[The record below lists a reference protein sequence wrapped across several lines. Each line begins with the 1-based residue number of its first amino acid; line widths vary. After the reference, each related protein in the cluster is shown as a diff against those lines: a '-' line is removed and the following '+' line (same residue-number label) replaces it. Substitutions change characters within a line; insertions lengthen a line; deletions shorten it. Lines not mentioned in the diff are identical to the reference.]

1 MIPAHSDHLLVPSG
15 TSFHFT
21 AQPPAD
27 VGSARH
33 LLGSDPDAAIC
44 AVLVHAQ
51 RGDFSH
57 IRQLIRLMKEHDS
70 AWVWSHSSVLLAYA
84 GSAADFRL
92 LVETFRAEIDQQDGA
107 TIEWIVEILAES
119 TLLWTVPH
127 IIEQHRRMIPA
138 DRLRYCGAVKRLSFM
153 LEAEQGEV
161 AKGPEDLLLNPNHEF
176 WEDDDWSLD
185 FPPYETMLLDKAK
198 QLEARLPPGAWAVF
212 RNEPLSL
219 PKIAELALSKVQR
232 NRDSEILA
240 TARMLLEAYTG
251 RDMRGFWRL
260 DDYKLDPL
268 AAAAMLEDMLE
279 SGELERFEPGVRYFF
294 GHRIPD

>member
-1 MIPAHSDHLLVPSG
+1 MIPPHSEHLILAHG
-15 TSFHFT
+15 TTFHFS
-21 AQPPAD
+21 APPPPD
-27 VGSARH
+27 VDSSHH
-33 LLGSDPDAAIC
+33 LTGSDPDAAIC
-44 AVLVHAQ
+44 AVLARTQ
-51 RGDFSH
+51 QGDFSH
-57 IRQLIRLMKEHDS
+57 LRELVRLMKEHRE
-70 AWVWSHSSVLLAYA
+70 AWVWGHCAGLLAYT

-92 LVETFRAEIDQQDGA
+92 LVETFNDEIESQKGS
-107 TIEWIVEILAES
+107 TIEWIIEILAMS

-127 IIEQHRRMIPA
+127 IVDYHRRMLPG

-153 LEAEQGEV
+153 LEAEKAEV
-161 AKGPEDLLLNPNHEF
+161 AEGPENLLLNPNHEF

-185 FPPYETMLLDKAK
+185 FPPYEALLLDKAK
-198 QLEARLPPGAWAVF
+198 QLESRLPPGASAVF

-219 PKIAELALSKVQR
+219 PKIAELALDKVQR
-232 NRDSEILA
+232 RRDSEILA

-260 DDYKLDPL
+260 DDYKLDQL